1 MRKRLKSIRWSCSQG
16 VVPVINHAKPH
27 PIVPPLRTQ
36 KMTPTLSLQL
46 PPQRSWQHFRAYF
59 FVFFAS
65 RPRVTYVASSTFD
78 SKLVW
83 HSVLAHLKTQSQS
96 LHDNAGM
103 NTQLQDAELIALLD
117 RVAAQDHAALKALYE
132 QCASKLYGLALRVV
146 THRDWAE
153 DVLQESFLTIWRSAD
168 NYRASLSPPMAW
180 LGLIVRSRG
189 LDLLRRRAAE
199 RSHLTQELDDTLA
212 DTLVSDGE
220 TPLDTAQASE
230 QAWALHQCLVKLEK
244 RQREVVSLAYVRDL
258 SHSELATQL
267 QIPLG
272 TVKTWIR
279 RGLDQLRTCMSRF
292 A

>member
-1 MRKRLKSIRWSCSQG
+1 MTFALSL
-16 VVPVINHAKPH
+16 PL
-27 PIVPPLRTQ
+27 PPLRTGQ
-36 KMTPTLSLQL
+36 HLSAYLTAFYAF
-46 PPQRSWQHFRAYF
+46 SIRAYC
-59 FVFFAS
+59 AD
-65 RPRVTYVASSTFD
+65 SSTFY
-78 SKLVW
+78 SKIMGFTGFF
-83 HSVLAHLKTQSQS
+83 SRQTPAQG

-189 LDLLRRRAAE
+189 LDLLRRRAAD

-212 DTLVSDGE
+212 DTLVSDSE

-230 QAWALHQCLVKLEK
+230 QAQALHQCLVKLEK

-279 RGLDQLRTCMSRF
+279 RGLNQLRTCMSRF